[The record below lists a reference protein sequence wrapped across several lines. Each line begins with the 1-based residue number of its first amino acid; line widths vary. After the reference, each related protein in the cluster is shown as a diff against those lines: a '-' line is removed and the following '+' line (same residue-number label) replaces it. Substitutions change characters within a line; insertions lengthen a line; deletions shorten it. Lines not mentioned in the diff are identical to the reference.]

1 MTQQHPLHVVLLL
14 LAFWATTF
22 SSAVRVIN
30 PNSLS
35 FSQQPQQF
43 QHEFPLE
50 NFSVDN
56 AALELDSKVHLTVNV
71 TTILRSG
78 ERVQV
83 LWAGAHNYYILS
95 LRAQFL
101 SSSLSFSNPMP
112 VLPISL

>member
-50 NFSVDN
+50 NFQVAN
-56 AALELDSKVHLTVNV
+56 AALEVDENVQLKVNV
-71 TTILRSG
+71 TTTLHSG
-78 ERVQV
+78 EWVEV
-83 LWAGAHNYYILS
+83 LWSGTQKL
-95 LRAQFL
+95 
-101 SSSLSFSNPMP
+101 FS
-112 VLPISL
+112 